1 MPPRCRSCLNN
12 QNSAHSGEVVHGKH
26 PAFPE
31 IDPEPCPLPPLH
43 SGPYRSILP
52 RNRAMTRLGEC
63 SFELELHILGYF
75 ISDVMKIA
83 MLTIVKFGFMAL
95 LFPLK
100 SSNI

>member
-1 MPPRCRSCLNN
+1 MASIRLSQRLILNPVRCRLCARAPTVL
-12 QNSAHSGEVVHGKH
+12 
-26 PAFPE
+26 F
-31 IDPEPCPLPPLH
+31 
-43 SGPYRSILP
+43 LP